1 MLAPGI
7 GAAAAE
13 QQHLRDPGYSVRVAR
28 GPTEQRE
35 TTRPAGKVRTGSTR
49 TAPGPLG
56 LSLGVMRLVVP
67 GALRQGCLGS
77 GHRVRTHS

>member
-35 TTRPAGKVRTGSTR
+35 TTRPAGACSLLNRSFSWHE
-49 TAPGPLG
+49 PLHISSDR
-56 LSLGVMRLVVP
+56 LSPCSVP
-67 GALRQGCLGS
+67 CTQSKEKEPQQGY
-77 GHRVRTHS
+77 